1 MRMAREPHEHD
12 VFTPNGGD
20 EDDRVEHAV
29 RAGARSRITMLPE
42 TVALVVANEMKK
54 GDVLGAARFAG
65 VQAAKD
71 AASYLPLVDPELVE
85 QISITFDAVH
95 DAIEVTTNVEAA
107 TQMGARM
114 RALTG
119 ASVATL
125 TIYDMC
131 KSADRTMQIGPVELL
146 PGS

>member
-1 MRMAREPHEHD
+1 MVREPHEQS
-12 VFTPNGGD
+12 VRASTPT
-20 EDDRVEHAV
+20 EDDAHTHAV
-29 RAGARSRITMLPE
+29 RASARSRITMLPE
-42 TVALVVANEMKK
+42 TVASVVANEMKK

-71 AASYLPLVDPELVE
+71 AASYLPLIDPELVE
-85 QISITFDAVH
+85 RISVTFDARH
-95 DAIEVTTNVEAA
+95 DAIEVTTGVEAA
-107 TQMGARM
+107 TPMGARM

-119 ASVATL
+119 ATVATL

>member
-1 MRMAREPHEHD
+1 MRMAREPHD
-12 VFTPNGGD
+12 NGVPSSTPT
-20 EDDRVEHAV
+20 EDDTPARVV

-42 TVALVVANEMKK
+42 TVASVVANEMKK

-71 AASYLPLVDPELVE
+71 AASYLPLIDPELVAL
-85 QISITFDAVH
+85 ISITFDAGD
-95 DAIEVTTNVEAA
+95 DAIEVTTSVEAA
-107 TQMGARM
+107 TPMGARM

-119 ASVATL
+119 ATVATL